1 MLYKCRDIAFRL
13 ICIMWALKALMS
25 ACPPTPRQS
34 TKNVFFIDRR
44 KNENLL
50 STPTQTWKL
59 FSQREKQTKSPPP
72 PPPQHTAWKRAPTL
86 LVKASRVVSYPMRLS
101 RQRWKTCHSD
111 WLPMPPGVLRSVYH
125 RPRNCRAVSLGS
137 RCFSPFRHRSTGDT
151 VATAHGH
158 ASPMESPKNNCPY
171 RVNTWHVLGDKS
183 RGISE
188 ERLPLQG

>member
-1 MLYKCRDIAFRL
+1 MLYKCTDIVFRL
-13 ICIMWALKALMS
+13 ICIMGALRALMS
-25 ACPPTPRQS
+25 ACPPTPKQS
-34 TKNVFFIDRR
+34 TKNVFFINRR
-44 KNENLL
+44 KKKTYCPPQYKHENYFL
-50 STPTQTWKL
+50 
-59 FSQREKQTKSPPP
+59 RERNKQHPPP
-72 PPPQHTAWKRAPTL
+72 TPTAWKRAPTL

-151 VATAHGH
+151 VTTAHGH

-171 RVNTWHVLGDKS
+171 RVNTSQVLGDKS
-183 RGISE
+183 CGISE
-188 ERLPLQG
+188 ERLPLHG